1 MLWVVWKKFEKS
13 FSITLLGVCNSW
25 NYFLFISAVLNI
37 AVAYTSRDEITQAIK
52 EVANGLEKGMIKE
65 RLGYWL
71 FLFSPF

>member
-1 MLWVVWKKFEKS
+1 MSGVKEIWS
-13 FSITLLGVCNSW
+13 FSITLLAVCNSW
-25 NYFLFISAVLNI
+25 NYFLIISAVLNI

-71 FLFSPF
+71 FFFSPF